1 MARYTQDPP
10 RRPNDPP
17 NKTLGELQE
26 ISHQPKSKWPKL
38 SAPDQY
44 VVERMIR
51 DQKKSTLG
59 RKKKSDG
66 FITIGTLL
74 ILIGFGALVAMVVG
88 CTSYGHTH
96 KYPDGSEDSTSYR
109 DFFKTTDAKA
119 LATKVKVG
127 TNGTYERSVGVDSFK
142 TEGDA
147 AAIEATSAGATRGA
161 LEFMKKSG
169 GIP

>member
-1 MARYTQDPP
+1 MATAKLDPK
-10 RRPNDPP
+10 RRPGDPP
-17 NKTLGELQE
+17 NRPLGELQE
-26 ISHQPKSKWPKL
+26 ISHLPQSKWPRL
-38 SAPDQY
+38 SAPDEY
-44 VVERMIR
+44 VVKRMIR
-51 DQKKSTLG
+51 DRKKTTLG
-59 RKKKSDG
+59 RRKKSAG
-66 FITIGTLL
+66 FVTIGTLL
-74 ILIGFGALVAMVVG
+74 ILIGLGALVAMAVG

-96 KYPDGSEDSTSYR
+96 IYPDGSKDQTTYK
-109 DFFKTTDAKA
+109 DFFKKTDAKA

-127 TNGTYERSVGVDSFK
+127 TNGVYERSVGVDSLK